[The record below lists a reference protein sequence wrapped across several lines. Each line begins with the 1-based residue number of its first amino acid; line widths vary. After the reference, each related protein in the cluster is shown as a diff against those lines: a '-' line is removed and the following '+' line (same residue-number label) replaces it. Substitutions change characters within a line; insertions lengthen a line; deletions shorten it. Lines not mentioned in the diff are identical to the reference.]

1 MQKTGYLNENF
12 RLFHLRDK
20 VNKTYEYHYHDF
32 HKIILF
38 LSGKVTYMIE
48 GKSYDL
54 KPWDVLL
61 VNHHAI
67 HKPIIDPNVY
77 YERIVIYVDEAY
89 LSSFNPSLNACFM
102 EAGARS
108 LSLIRLQSAFI
119 EQLKSTVIHLEHA
132 LNEESAEFGHDAL
145 MNSLFVELMIHINRA
160 FSGKN
165 FGENFEPISDT
176 LKYDHRIEE
185 VLKYIH
191 SHLSDDL
198 SIDTLSERF
207 YMSRY
212 YLMRRFKEETGYT
225 LHNYILQ
232 KRLFKVERLKSEG
245 MGATEA
251 ALSMG
256 FTDYSTYYR
265 ALKREQNTRNRSNSD
280 DTDDIS

>member
-20 VNKTYEYHYHDF
+20 VNKSFDYHYHDF

-38 LSGKVTYMIE
+38 LSGNVTYMIE
-48 GKSYDL
+48 GKAYEL
-54 KPWDVLL
+54 KPWDILL
-61 VNHHAI
+61 VPHHAI
-67 HKPIIDPNVY
+67 HKPIINPNIY
-77 YERIVIYVDEAY
+77 YERIVIYVDEAC
-89 LSSFNPSLNACFM
+89 LNSFTPSLNTCFM
-102 EAGARS
+102 EAGSRS
-108 LSLIRLQSAFI
+108 LSLVRLQSSFMD
-119 EQLKSTVIHLEHA
+119 QLKSTVAHLEQTYS
-132 LNEESAEFGHDAL
+132 EPDSEYGHDVL
-145 MNSLFVELMIHINRA
+145 MNSLFAELMIHINRA

-165 FGENFEPISDT
+165 SCENLAPISDT

-191 SHLSDDL
+191 SHLSEDL
-198 SIDTLSERF
+198 SIDVLSERF
-207 YMSRY
+207 FMSRY

-232 KRLFKVERLKSEG
+232 KRLYKVERLKSEG

-265 ALKREQNTRNRSNSD
+265 ALKREQNTRNHSSSD